1 MELDTDD
8 GEDVDLAQ
16 AKDDVVGAKRTL
28 PGDEVTAS
36 AATGT
41 KKPKSVPFPSTA
53 QVIPNKGGGDCLFHA
68 VAQAVGEVEGRKIG
82 HRQVRAALADW
93 VAANAETLKP
103 HWDGLG
109 PDSKDLQASGFTAYC
124 DAIRMQG
131 SWGGYLE
138 IFATSVAHGLNVLV
152 LCRDAVHKFPANAQ
166 DRGHYIVLKYDAA
179 HYEYVRMESKDIAN
193 LWLSA
198 VVPAFH
204 GHRGA
209 GLDFS
214 AYEAGSSS
222 GSARSGGRSAAG
234 GRRTSGLN
242 FAAYDAGSSCASTAG
257 AGGRGLAFSRYAA
270 SSSKASCASGGKDRK
285 RLCEGFSR
293 HASHGSC
300 AVRHS
305 SVAGDGGSVCG
316 DEIAEFPAEA
326 GEGPMPRFPSKYFVR
341 PGLYRACCDLC
352 PYVKETTSAGLA
364 AVYLHNHRK
373 FQHGKAGCPGTRKA
387 NYGVA
392 RLRPG
397 EVAAWRCPVQGCRY
411 GITWTRMVTLG
422 SRTTVCKHK
431 LAHRLA
437 RHPDITRSKW
447 WSLCAS
453 KAPGIGA
460 RARARSLNASAE
472 RHLRGEAF
480 PSGFRLFTWPFIRRS
495 KGKRKLGM
503 NRVGQCPSCRRTFRA
518 GESAEGHTCSPTKP
532 AILRRRIK
540 KLRALLAKPPAG
552 HGLDKDAFND
562 LSAMTWLS
570 TLNLGRGG
578 VSKTSEALASFDAPP
593 ELIALQELGLNP
605 ESRVPYV
612 QDWRRRGYSCVL
624 GPGERWTRVGL
635 TARCPISPFA
645 LPRQEANDRAQ
656 AFDLVQSVIG
666 SLHEVGLPWI
676 LLGDFNLTLEYS
688 GLQSLCARGACVTL
702 DFAFAAP
709 CSLPA
714 TRVAGNRRIDFGL
727 SCGKF
732 LPSELRHYL
741 SVSDHFAVSYCFDFA
756 PWRSLRSPSRVPL
769 ADCSED
775 EIAAKFV
782 SCFVQH
788 EFAELLEAGDVDGA
802 WTLLSGAAERAMTK
816 MPLAAAVPRSDLWVP
831 VETPAVAKG
840 ARSDEPVRLRQ
851 LRRLHRRLLQLQRHP
866 DDACLCATALR
877 SLSALA
883 TVVPELCSWRDG
895 SLTEIAACTVAAISR
910 FDAELKADRL
920 ARWKTE
926 VTLSQRKAIAWVK
939 QRVAAEADGL
949 PPRSRDPSLPFRA
962 LHPVSVIR
970 EAEEEWLPLWSREA
984 PSTEAFEV
992 LLREVGG
999 AQSPSQGKVAWC
1011 GKALRRGAKAMCG
1024 RVAGHDCWGPEDL
1037 IRLPDAWFD
1046 ALADL
1051 WRAVWSTGRIPATWQ
1066 RARVSLLPKPDGGW
1080 RPLSITPVVWRLG
1093 SQHVV
1098 RYLSYLR
1105 PWCASWASPHILG
1118 GLAQRSV
1125 EQAHVRINEAMTDC
1139 AARLFVAQDLSKCF
1153 DCISL
1158 ELALCALRHWGAPCE
1173 LIALLKSF
1181 YSGQERLFSFAGHV
1195 GGKWH
1200 AVTNGILQGCP
1211 LSPLVAAALLQVW
1224 ALLVCRDGVDGV
1236 IYIDDRTL
1244 WSDAIGAA
1252 ADHAM
1257 RAALLR
1263 SSRFDAACLFACRPR
1278 KCQVASS
1285 RLELYA
1291 DFVQDIGY
1299 PASGELN
1306 VLGLRHQSSGGC
1318 VPAKGD
1324 VVELALRCRFL
1335 RILGL
1340 PYGARAAILRC
1351 LVTSK
1356 FSWIASV
1363 ATEISLALIGHLAL
1377 RDCPR
1382 ALVYEIFGWDC
1393 DPRFAFEWASLQA
1406 AVRWQLRLPVWHE
1419 QVCLRFALKQ
1429 WPVLLPGSAKVLSS
1443 LAWWASADGAV
1454 IHRSDGAGRVRSF
1467 RIGVDSLSCLR
1478 GWLKHEFKRRALAS
1492 LHRHDDPTL
1501 AQGILLPKPAAHLAL
1516 SAKAH
1521 RRVFFEQGVSR
1532 STRVVCLGSGC
1543 SVWFQNA
1550 FHKRPRQQWHTRC
1563 LCGLEMPSRPHLVFQ
1578 CQAFASVRLAQG
1590 VTSPVNRAEER
1601 LLAVAVPELPPP
1613 PEAFLVSEARDEVSR
1628 LLEAAVQ
1635 GGAALLLCATDG
1647 SAKESV
1653 AGWSVAVEATGTAV
1667 SLLETEDHLPFIAE
1681 VVALVVFFEALDAF
1695 RSLHRY
1701 GVDYT
1706 CSWVPAH
1713 GRASQGWR
1721 PPEGVEAAR
1730 ARRINAVADDA
1741 AKQCVLRAWHG
1752 SARRAWHRQ
1761 VAAAQVRE
1769 LQYLRAAS
1777 EVAARYT
1784 QWVA

>member
-1 MELDTDD
+1 
-8 GEDVDLAQ
+8 
-16 AKDDVVGAKRTL
+16 
-28 PGDEVTAS
+28 
-36 AATGT
+36 
-41 KKPKSVPFPSTA
+41 
-53 QVIPNKGGGDCLFHA
+53 
-68 VAQAVGEVEGRKIG
+68 
-82 HRQVRAALADW
+82 
-93 VAANAETLKP
+93 
-103 HWDGLG
+103 
-109 PDSKDLQASGFTAYC
+109 
-124 DAIRMQG
+124 
-131 SWGGYLE
+131 
-138 IFATSVAHGLNVLV
+138 
-152 LCRDAVHKFPANAQ
+152 
-166 DRGHYIVLKYDAA
+166 
-179 HYEYVRMESKDIAN
+179 
-193 LWLSA
+193 
-198 VVPAFH
+198 
-204 GHRGA
+204 
-209 GLDFS
+209 
-214 AYEAGSSS
+214 
-222 GSARSGGRSAAG
+222 
-234 GRRTSGLN
+234 
-242 FAAYDAGSSCASTAG
+242 
-257 AGGRGLAFSRYAA
+257 
-270 SSSKASCASGGKDRK
+270 
-285 RLCEGFSR
+285 
-293 HASHGSC
+293 
-300 AVRHS
+300 
-305 SVAGDGGSVCG
+305 
-316 DEIAEFPAEA
+316 
-326 GEGPMPRFPSKYFVR
+326 
-341 PGLYRACCDLC
+341 
-352 PYVKETTSAGLA
+352 
-364 AVYLHNHRK
+364 
-373 FQHGKAGCPGTRKA
+373 
-387 NYGVA
+387 
-392 RLRPG
+392 
-397 EVAAWRCPVQGCRY
+397 
-411 GITWTRMVTLG
+411 
-422 SRTTVCKHK
+422 
-431 LAHRLA
+431 
-437 RHPDITRSKW
+437 
-447 WSLCAS
+447 
-453 KAPGIGA
+453 
-460 RARARSLNASAE
+460 
-472 RHLRGEAF
+472 
-480 PSGFRLFTWPFIRRS
+480 
-495 KGKRKLGM
+495 
-503 NRVGQCPSCRRTFRA
+503 
-518 GESAEGHTCSPTKP
+518 
-532 AILRRRIK
+532 
-540 KLRALLAKPPAG
+540 
-552 HGLDKDAFND
+552 
-562 LSAMTWLS
+562 MTWLS

-578 VSKTSEALASFDAPP
+578 VSKTSEALASFD
-593 ELIALQELGLNP
+593 
-605 ESRVPYV
+605 
-612 QDWRRRGYSCVL
+612 DWRRRGYSCVL
-624 GPGERWTRVGL
+624 GPGE
-635 TARCPISPFA
+635 
-645 LPRQEANDRAQ
+645 ANDRVVA
-656 AFDLVQSVIG
+656 
-666 SLHEVGLPWI
+666 GLCEFI
-676 LLGDFNLTLEYS
+676 YE
-688 GLQSLCARGACVTL
+688 GACVPL
-702 DFAFAAP
+702 DFAFA
-709 CSLPA
+709 
-714 TRVAGNRRIDFGL
+714 
-727 SCGKF
+727 
-732 LPSELRHYL
+732 LRHYL

-802 WTLLSGAAERAMTK
+802 WALLSGAAERAMTK

-926 VTLSQRKAIAWVK
+926 VSLSQRKAIAWVK

-949 PPRSRDPSLPFRA
+949 PPRSRDPAVPVRA
-962 LHPVSVIR
+962 VHPVSVIR

-1051 WRAVWSTGRIPATWQ
+1051 WRTVWSTGRIPATWQ

-1098 RYLSYLR
+1098 RYLR

-1244 WSDAIGAA
+1244 WSDAIGVA

-1363 ATEISLALIGHLAL
+1363 ATEVPCDFAALRTEISLALIGHLAL

-1478 GWLKHEFKRRALAS
+1478 GWLKHEFKRRALADVCRVATS

-1521 RRVFFEQGVSR
+1521 HRVFFEQGVSR

-1613 PEAFLVSEARDEVSR
+1613 PEARLVSEARDEVSR

-1681 VVALVVFFEALDAF
+1681 VVALVVFFEALVSLAARLPLPRVYVLCDCQAALKVCAPTYSGPFLVLARRVQDAF